1 MCSITSKRRK
11 GKLIDKKIT
20 IKFSYGDGLVKKHK
34 ISANNGTIMEDIP
47 MAVGTVRK
55 DIYYLI
61 RKQMKLLFIGYI
73 FDKNY

>member
-1 MCSITSKRRK
+1 
-11 GKLIDKKIT
+11 
-20 IKFSYGDGLVKKHK
+20 
-34 ISANNGTIMEDIP
+34 